1 MNLVRE
7 HGIQKTYS
15 RDETRFII
23 ELKMSSWKS
32 NGQIWTT
39 VRKT

>member
-7 HGIQKTYS
+7 HGIQKTCS
-15 RDETRFII
+15 RDETGFII

-32 NGQIWTT
+32 NEQIWTT